1 MKRLIY
7 FLMTLLGFGAIGC
20 DSGMGMVEYGCPNV
34 NFRVTA
40 RVVDEAGKPIEG
52 IRVGI
57 YQERWDGG
65 YECEDFEDR
74 TGYTDYR
81 GYIDARSSPFSVP
94 KKLLIE
100 DVDGEA
106 NGGEFEHQIINVVD
120 FTQTEEGDGNWYGG
134 GYEVHIGDV
143 TMKLKATNSEDDNN
157 EATQE

>member
-7 FLMTLLGFGAIGC
+7 FLMTMLGFGAIGC

-40 RVVDEAGKPIEG
+40 RVVDEAGEPIEG

-57 YQERWDGG
+57 YHQMGDG
-65 YECEDFEDR
+65 YQCEDFEDR

-94 KKLLIE
+94 KKLVVE

-106 NGGEFEHQIINVVD
+106 NRGEFEHQILNVEG
-120 FTQTEEGDGNWYGG
+120 FTQTDEGDGNWYGG

-143 TMKLKATNSEDDNN
+143 IMKLKASDVESDNSENV
-157 EATQE
+157 EE